1 MNRIL
6 KLAQWISIST
16 FILTKMLLKW
26 LFNRWGKK
34 ETSNF
39 KNQFLSWWNLWYS
52 LTFYV
57 KVGFPCCY
65 GIPLSFGT
73 TSNIF
78 LFVFTMKPFLFF
90 ITHCFWIHCYLVIY
104 DFLTPCTMV
113 ILVFWWVWHPV
124 TSFFFFFGWLGYP
137 VLSLYSFV
145 WWGGYLVLSLYSFVW
160 WGGHPTLPSYSFVWC
175 SGHLLLSLYSFV
187 W

>member
-78 LFVFTMKPFLFF
+78 LFVFTMKPFF
-90 ITHCFWIHCYLVIY
+90 IFYYSLLLDSLLSCYLWFFNTLY
-104 DFLTPCTMV
+104 HGYPRFLMGLTPRHVVFLLFWMAWIPCTVLILLCLMGWIPCTFV
-113 ILVFWWVWHPV
+113 ILLCLM
-124 TSFFFFFGWLGYP
+124 GWTPYTA
-137 VLSLYSFV
+137 VI
-145 WWGGYLVLSLYSFVW
+145 
-160 WGGHPTLPSYSFVWC
+160 
-175 SGHLLLSLYSFV
+175 LLCLM
-187 W
+187 